1 MPMGEKR
8 VYDLSL
14 VINDRQITQVV
25 IDSHYEIKHSE
36 TMNDDLILDL
46 VCLLNNRNFEPEKIA
61 GDFQYFK
68 ADPIILNGLSYRL
81 IWVLEKNKIYV
92 GVINAFRR

>member
-1 MPMGEKR
+1 MIA
-8 VYDLSL
+8 LS
-14 VINDRQITQVV
+14 ITQVV

-46 VCLLNNRNFEPEKIA
+46 VFLLNNRSFEPEKVSGA
-61 GDFQYFK
+61 FQYYK

-81 IWVLEKNKIYV
+81 IWVIEENKLYV